1 MPFPWSLALRAIP
14 WGALIAEAPTLAR
27 AAESLLARTKTRPP
41 DDAPAAGLA
50 PILARLD
57 ALEQQTRAHAELVTH
72 LTQQTAAL
80 TTATEVLA
88 ARLRWLLGLG
98 IAAVVLAATAL
109 IMAALA

>member
-27 AAESLLARTKTRPP
+27 AESLLARTKTRPP